1 MSPDMFDDFIAT
13 QLDKY
18 YSRLLARAY
27 MQASGSRK
35 TSEPLKGEE
44 LASAFSIATT
54 RLLADAELSFQE
66 FIAVFDTMIRNVAS
80 RRNQEAVSAHLET
93 IMPQE
98 PDIIFPDL
106 IPSIPLPMQQQQQ
119 QQE

>member
-35 TSEPLKGEE
+35 TSAPLKGEE
-44 LASAFSIATT
+44 LASAFTIATT

-119 QQE
+119 E